1 MASSCCRCDA
11 GGAAHAS
18 GIHSLTAHARSVQIA
33 LLRDYLDAEFRPAP
47 PPGKAKAGK
56 KDDATLL
63 PFGYDLERIIDD
75 FVFIC
80 MLVRSHSCVHSCLC
94 PPDTHPRLALG
105 GQRFFATAAHA

>member
-1 MASSCCRCDA
+1 MQAFSCLRLGC
-11 GGAAHAS
+11 
-18 GIHSLTAHARSVQIA
+18 IHSPCSSPAQIA
-33 LLRDYLDAEFRPAP
+33 LLRDYLDAEFRPAA

-80 MLVRSHSCVHSCLC
+80 MLVRLHSCVHGCLC
-94 PPDTHPRLALG
+94 PPDTLSFPALL
-105 GQRFFATAAHA
+105 

>member
-1 MASSCCRCDA
+1 MTLSASSHVRLGRMPLPHTLCSPRA
-11 GGAAHAS
+11 
-18 GIHSLTAHARSVQIA
+18 QIA
-33 LLRDYLDAEFRPAP
+33 LLRDYLDAEFRPSP

-80 MLVRSHSCVHSCLC
+80 MLVRPHSCKRCAHARADVPARWC
-94 PPDTHPRLALG
+94 AG